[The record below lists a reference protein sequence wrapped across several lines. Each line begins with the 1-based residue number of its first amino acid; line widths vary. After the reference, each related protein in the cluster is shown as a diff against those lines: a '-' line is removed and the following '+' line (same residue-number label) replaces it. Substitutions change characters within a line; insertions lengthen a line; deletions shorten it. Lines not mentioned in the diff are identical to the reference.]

1 MLGPASASRMMAVVS
16 PRLLAANAIDD
27 PDEAERIEHD
37 VAHAVVAEV
46 GVRCCAVA
54 VLGPDAWPKASS
66 GKLRRSNP
74 IGLM

>member
-27 PDEAERIEHD
+27 PDEGRIEHD

-46 GVRCCAVA
+46 GVRRCAVA

-66 GKLRRSNP
+66 GKRRRSNP